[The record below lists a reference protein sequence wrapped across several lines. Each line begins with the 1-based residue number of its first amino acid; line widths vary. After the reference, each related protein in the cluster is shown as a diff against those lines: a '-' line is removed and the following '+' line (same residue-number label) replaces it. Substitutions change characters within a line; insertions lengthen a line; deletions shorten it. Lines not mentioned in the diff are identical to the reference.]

1 MYIQKDMRSSGIGT
15 VLYDALEDI
24 AKIVIMP
31 GDPLRA
37 KYIAE
42 NFLENVTLVN
52 SVRGMFAYTGEYKG
66 KRITV
71 MAHGMGNGSIGIYSY
86 ELYKFY
92 DVDVIIRMGTCGT
105 SDPDMNILDIVLLET
120 SYTESNFALLMNRD
134 NNTHTAYANI
144 DLNEKILKT
153 AEELNLPVK
162 FGDGVCGEF
171 FDVYF
176 DEEKFQ
182 DMVNHFPPKSE
193 GYNFL
198 AIEMEAFALF
208 YVSNILNKK
217 AACLLTLV
225 DSRYK
230 PTNVVTSEEREQ
242 KLENM
247 IKIAL
252 ETSLKL

>member
-1 MYIQKDMRSSGIGT
+1 MATAHIEANK
-15 VLYDALEDI
+15 EDI
-24 AKIVIMP
+24 ANIVLTS
-31 GDPLRA
+31 GDPKRCEFIA
-37 KYIAE
+37 KTYLTDIK
-42 NFLENVTLVN
+42 LVN
-52 SVRGMFAYTGEYKG
+52 EVRGMTAYTGYYKG
-66 KRITV
+66 KRITIFP
-71 MAHGMGNGSIGIYSY
+71 AGMGMASMTIYAY

-92 DVDVIIRMGTCGT
+92 DVETIIRMGTCGT
-105 SDPDMNILDIVLLET
+105 SDPNMEILDTILLET

-134 NNTHTAYANI
+134 NNTHTAYANSE
-144 DLNEKILKT
+144 LNEKILKT
-153 AEELNLPVK
+153 AEELNMRLK
-162 FGDGVCGEF
+162 YGDGVCNEF

-198 AIEMEAFALF
+198 GIEMEAFALF

-217 AACLLTLV
+217 EACLLTLV
-225 DSRYK
+225 ESRYR
-230 PTNVVTSEEREQ
+230 PSTVVTSEEREQ

>member
-1 MYIQKDMRSSGIGT
+1 MATAHIEANM
-15 VLYDALEDI
+15 EDI
-24 AKIVIMP
+24 APIVLTS
-31 GDPLRA
+31 GDPKRCE
-37 KYIAE
+37 YIAKTY
-42 NFLENVTLVN
+42 LKDIKLVN
-52 SVRGMFAYTGEYKG
+52 TVRGMTAYTGYYKN
-66 KRITV
+66 KRITIFP
-71 MAHGMGNGSIGIYSY
+71 AGMGMASMAIYAY

-92 DVDVIIRMGTCGT
+92 NVETIIRMGTCGT
-105 SDPDMNILDIVLLET
+105 SAPNLDLLDIILLET

-134 NNTHTAYANI
+134 ANTQTAYANI
-144 DLNEKILKT
+144 ELNEKIKET
-153 AEELNLPVK
+153 AKSLNLNLKV
-162 FGDGVCGEF
+162 GDGFCNEF

-182 DMVNHFPPKSE
+182 DMINHFPSESE

-208 YVSNILNKK
+208 YTSNILNKK

-230 PTNVVTSEEREQ
+230 PGTQITSEERE
-242 KLENM
+242 KELNNM
-247 IKIAL
+247 IEIAL

>member
-1 MYIQKDMRSSGIGT
+1 MATAHINANK
-15 VLYDALEDI
+15 EDI
-24 AKIVIMP
+24 AKIVLTS
-31 GDPLRA
+31 GDPKRCEFIA
-37 KYIAE
+37 KTY
-42 NFLENVTLVN
+42 LEDIKLVN
-52 SVRGMFAYTGEYKG
+52 DVRGMTAYTGYYKG
-66 KRITV
+66 KRITIFP
-71 MAHGMGNGSIGIYSY
+71 AGMGMASMGIYAY

-92 DVDVIIRMGTCGT
+92 DVETIIRMGTCGT
-105 SDPDMNILDIVLLET
+105 SDPNMDILDTILLET

-134 NNTHTAYANI
+134 TDTHTAYASP
-144 DLNEKILKT
+144 DVNEKILET
-153 AEELNLPVK
+153 AKELNMQLK
-162 FGDGVCGEF
+162 YGDGVCNEF

-176 DEEKFQ
+176 DEGKFQ

-198 AIEMEAFALF
+198 GIEMEAFALF
-208 YVSNILNKK
+208 YIANFLNKK
-217 AACLLTLV
+217 AACILTLV

-230 PTNVVTSEEREQ
+230 PTDVVTSEEREQ

>member
-1 MYIQKDMRSSGIGT
+1 MATAHIEANI
-15 VLYDALEDI
+15 EDI
-24 AKIVIMP
+24 APIVLTS
-31 GDPLRA
+31 GDPKRCEHIA
-37 KYIAE
+37 KTYLKDIK
-42 NFLENVTLVN
+42 LVN
-52 SVRGMFAYTGEYKG
+52 TVRGMTAYTGYYKN
-66 KRITV
+66 KRITIFP
-71 MAHGMGNGSIGIYSY
+71 AGMGMASMGIYAY

-92 DVDVIIRMGTCGT
+92 NVETIIRMGTCGT
-105 SDPDMNILDIVLLET
+105 SNPELDILDIILLET

-134 NNTHTAYANI
+134 RNTQTAYANP
-144 DLNEKILKT
+144 DLNEKIIETAKNLNINLKY
-153 AEELNLPVK
+153 
-162 FGDGVCGEF
+162 GDGFCNEF

-182 DMVNHFPPKSE
+182 DMVNHFPSESE

-208 YVSNILNKK
+208 YVSNVLNKK

-230 PTNVVTSEEREQ
+230 PTATVTSEERE
-242 KLENM
+242 KELNNM
-247 IKIAL
+247 IEIAL